1 MRFNN
6 SELNLPMTND
16 FEQLISLWFAEDIG
30 DGDHTTLSCIPA
42 TALGKSQLIIKEN
55 GVLAGV
61 EVAREIFRAF
71 DPELQMTV
79 FINDGAEVKVGDI
92 AFVAEGKIQSLLQTE
107 RLMLNIM
114 QRMSG
119 VATRTREYVK
129 ALEGTKTR
137 VLDTRKTT
145 PGLRLLEKEAVKIG
159 GGVNHRIGLYDM
171 ILLKDNHVDF
181 AGGIDKAILRAK
193 DYLKEKGKDLK
204 IEIEVRN
211 FDELAQVMAVGGVNR
226 IMLDNFTPENTRKAV
241 EIIAGKYETESSGGI
256 TFATLKEYAECGVDY
271 ISVGALTHSVKSLD
285 MSFKAV

>member
-1 MRFNN
+1 MPVIR
-6 SELNLPMTND
+6 
-16 FEQLISLWFAEDIG
+16 
-30 DGDHTTLSCIPA
+30 
-42 TALGKSQLIIKEN
+42 
-55 GVLAGV
+55 V
-61 EVAREIFRAF
+61 EI
-71 DPELQMTV
+71 
-79 FINDGAEVKVGDI
+79 KVGDV
-92 AFVAEGKIQSLLQTE
+92 AFVVEGKIQSLLQTE

-119 VATRTREYVK
+119 VATRTHEYVK
-129 ALEGTKTR
+129 VLEGTKTR

-181 AGGIDKAILRAK
+181 AGGIAHAIQRTKA
-193 DYLKEKGKDLK
+193 YLKEKGKDLK

-211 FDELAQVMAVGGVNR
+211 FDELAQVMAEGGVDR

-241 EIIAGKYETESSGGI
+241 DIIAGKYETESSGGI
-256 TFATLKEYAECGVDY
+256 TFSTLKEYAECGVDY

-285 MSFKAV
+285 MSFKAI